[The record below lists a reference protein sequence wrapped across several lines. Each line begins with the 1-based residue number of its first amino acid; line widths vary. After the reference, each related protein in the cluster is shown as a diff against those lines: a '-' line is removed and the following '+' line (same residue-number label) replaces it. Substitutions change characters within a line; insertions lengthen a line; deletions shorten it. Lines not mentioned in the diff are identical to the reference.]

1 MVSWLIYTFSFI
13 IFIILPII
21 YPLYLWHIKKDRT
34 SKFFTIAR
42 WLRRVMGVLSLSTAV
57 FGGLFVVSIHMM
69 NIQSVPNPS
78 LSPSDLTFIENFL
91 TTGGIATVIVF
102 LIGGW
107 LLIKRWK

>member
-1 MVSWLIYTFSFI
+1 MVLANLRSRYRCLFI
-13 IFIILPII
+13 FAN
-21 YPLYLWHIKKDRT
+21 YL
-34 SKFFTIAR
+34 SA
-42 WLRRVMGVLSLSTAV
+42 AV

-102 LIGGW
+102 LIVGW